1 VNLGKDITMAE
12 QTPIIVTDNTLEGQ
26 ISTLARYLIAA
37 AGSFALG
44 KGWIDDATLQA
55 LTALVTIAAPMAYG
69 IWKTYTA
76 KQQLITTAEAAP
88 NTVAQVV
95 SQ

>member
-1 VNLGKDITMAE
+1 MAE

-26 ISTLARYLIAA
+26 IATLLRYLLAA

-44 KGWIDDATLQA
+44 RGWIDSEALQA
-55 LTALVTIAAPMAYG
+55 LTGLLTVAAPIAWG

-76 KQQLITTAEAAP
+76 KQKLITTAAFAP
-88 NTVAQVV
+88 DSVAQVV
-95 SQ
+95 SK

>member
-1 VNLGKDITMAE
+1 MAE

-26 ISTLARYLIAA
+26 IGTLARYLVAA
-37 AGSFALG
+37 AGSFAIG

-76 KQQLITTAEAAP
+76 KQKLIATAQFAP
-88 NTVAQVV
+88 NDIAQVV
-95 SQ
+95 HK